1 MSTNESK
8 DTEANGHVAPEDA
21 RLRLKKLHEYVT
33 FLANLARL
41 RQSNEGKEWTADIR
55 PRELAIC
62 LEQLEQQIAQ
72 VMEGLSWP
80 DERRTKATASE
91 ANANANAEACKAED
105 GGVPDTD
112 AEAAE
117 IIDRATGKR
126 YLSGI
131 TLEQID
137 EINLLLSNL
146 HAVGNVVCC
155 ADHAEYS
162 VATLAVMGD
171 AIYRDVDKIHDIVD
185 TIYESQRFFGPKYT
199 LNSVREAQ
207 ASYLAL
213 QASLPMSGAGS
224 LAYPAPTY
232 Q

>member
-8 DTEANGHVAPEDA
+8 DTEANGHVVPEDA
-21 RLRLKKLHEYVT
+21 RLQLKKLHEYVT
-33 FLANLARL
+33 FLANLARP

-62 LEQLEQQIAQ
+62 LEQLEQQIAL

-91 ANANANAEACKAED
+91 ANANAEACKAED

>member
-1 MSTNESK
+1 MSMIEPK
-8 DTEANGHVAPEDA
+8 DAEANGYVLPEDT
-21 RLRLKKLHEYVT
+21 RLRLKKLLEYVG
-33 FLANLARL
+33 FLANLARP
-41 RQSNEGKEWTADIR
+41 RQPDEGKGWTADSR
-55 PRELAIC
+55 PGELAIC
-62 LEQLEQQIAQ
+62 LEQLERQIAQ
-72 VMEGLSWP
+72 VMEGLSWS
-80 DERRTKATASE
+80 DERRTKTTASE
-91 ANANANAEACKAED
+91 TDAEAEAPGAEGD
-105 GGVPDTD
+105 SAPDTD

-117 IIDRATGKR
+117 IIDPATGKR

-131 TLEQID
+131 TLDQID

-185 TIYESQRFFGPKYT
+185 TIYESQRFGPKHT
-199 LNSVREAQ
+199 LNSVREAP

-213 QASLPMSGAGS
+213 PGRSPTGSASPQACELPV
-224 LAYPAPTY
+224 YH
-232 Q
+232 

>member
-8 DTEANGHVAPEDA
+8 DAEANGYVVPEDA

-41 RQSNEGKEWTADIR
+41 RQSGEGKGWMADSR
-55 PRELAIC
+55 PGELAIC
-62 LEQLEQQIAQ
+62 LEQLEQQMAQ
-72 VMEGLSWP
+72 MMEGLSWP
-80 DERRTKATASE
+80 DERRTKTTVSE
-91 ANANANAEACKAED
+91 TDAAAEAREAED
-105 GGVPDTD
+105 GGATDAD

-117 IIDRATGKR
+117 IIDPATGKR

-131 TLEQID
+131 TLDQID

-171 AIYRDVDKIHDIVD
+171 AIYRDVDKIHDIID
-185 TIYESQRFFGPKYT
+185 TIYGSQSLVTRYQINT
-199 LNSVREAQ
+199 VREVPAN
-207 ASYLAL
+207 YLAL
-213 QASLPMSGAGS
+213 HERSPTGSASAQACELPV
-224 LAYPAPTY
+224 YH
-232 Q
+232 

>member
-1 MSTNESK
+1 MSTTEPK
-8 DTEANGHVAPEDA
+8 DAEANGYVLPEDT
-21 RLRLKKLHEYVT
+21 RLRLKKMHEYVT

-41 RQSNEGKEWTADIR
+41 RQSGEGKGWMADSR
-55 PRELAIC
+55 PGELAIC
-62 LEQLEQQIAQ
+62 LEQLEQQMAQ
-72 VMEGLSWP
+72 VMEGFSWP
-80 DERRTKATASE
+80 AERRTKTAASE
-91 ANANANAEACKAED
+91 ANAEAKVRAAED
-105 GGVPDTD
+105 DVAPDTD

-117 IIDRATGKR
+117 IIDPATGKR

-131 TLEQID
+131 TLNQID

-185 TIYESQRFFGPKYT
+185 TIYESQRFGPKYT
-199 LNSVREAQ
+199 LNSVREAP

-213 QASLPMSGAGS
+213 PGRSPTGSALPQACKLPV
-224 LAYPAPTY
+224 YH
-232 Q
+232 